1 MQVKSLARQPLIVKL
16 YAVSSHPCDGHAQ
29 KTSPLRGR
37 RHNLAE
43 SWGFPRRAAR
53 DAPSPRRSRSS
64 DRKARALRP
73 PGSNPCSDRKA
84 RALRPPGSNPC
95 DGHAQKTSP
104 LRGRRHNLAESW
116 GFEPQMASLP
126 YSLSRRAPS
135 ASRSALQSASFSIAQ
150 FPSLVYSN
158 LDFIL
163 DLQNGIHRFLW
174 DHLGHAFG
182 RHPM

>member
-53 DAPSPRRSRSS
+53 DAPSPRRSRS
-64 DRKARALRP
+64 
-73 PGSNPCSDRKA
+73 SDRKA